1 MKVLPLTEFLPIIC
15 RPPLAADH
23 NHWGKFMTIRVLTA
37 IATALLITACGPAE
51 QAATTVEDAAA
62 PAPVDLAAQANEIA
76 QSAIIIDTHIDV
88 PYRLHA
94 EWEDVSVATEGG
106 DFDYPRAVAGGLNAP
121 FMSIYTPA
129 ELEEEGKSK
138 EVAEELID
146 LVNRIVSESPDKFA
160 IAHSPGEVESQFAAG
175 LISLPLGM
183 ENGSPIE
190 GDLANVQ
197 HFFDRGIRYITLAH
211 GLSNHISDS
220 SYDENKQWDGLSEF
234 GVEVV
239 KEMNRIGI
247 MVDISHVSDGAFW
260 DVMEV
265 ATAPAIASHSSA
277 RHFTPGWERNIDD
290 DMIVRLA
297 ENGGVVMIN
306 YGSAFLTE
314 TAHDYGIA
322 GRAAFAAYLEE
333 TGTEPSADVQKAF
346 QEEYTAEHGAYPY
359 ATLDETLDH
368 FDYVV
373 KLTSVDHVGIG
384 SDYDGVGDSLP
395 LGLKDVSSYPT
406 LIEGLLKRGYS
417 EEEVV
422 KILGGNLLRVWRE
435 VEAAAE

>member
-1 MKVLPLTEFLPIIC
+1 
-15 RPPLAADH
+15 
-23 NHWGKFMTIRVLTA
+23 MTIRTLTA
-37 IATALLITACGPAE
+37 FAALLLIAACGPAE
-51 QAATTVEDAAA
+51 QEPSAVEAAA
-62 PAPVDLAAQANEIA
+62 PAAIDLATVANELA
-76 QSAIIIDTHIDV
+76 QQSIVIDTHIDV

-129 ELEEEGKSK
+129 ALEAEGKSK
-138 EVAEELID
+138 EVADELID

-160 IAHSPGEVESQFAAG
+160 IAVSPDEVEAQFAKG
-175 LISLPLGM
+175 IISLPLGM

-190 GDLANVQ
+190 GDLANLQ
-197 HFFDRGIRYITLAH
+197 YFFDRGIRYITLAH

-220 SYDENKQWDGLSEF
+220 SYDDNKQWGGLSEF

-239 KEMNRIGI
+239 AEMNRLGI
-247 MVDISHVSDGAFW
+247 MVDISHVSDEAFW
-260 DVMEV
+260 DVMDV
-265 ATAPAIASHSSA
+265 ASAPAIASHSSA

-297 ENGGVVMIN
+297 ENGGIVMIN
-306 YGSAFLTE
+306 YGSAFLTKK
-314 TAHDYGIA
+314 AHDYGIA
-322 GRAAFAAYLEE
+322 ARAALAAYLEE
-333 TGTEPSADVQKAF
+333 NEIETTPEVRETF
-346 QEEYTAEHGAYPY
+346 QEGYAAEHGAYPY

-406 LIEGLLKRGYS
+406 LVEGLLKRGYS
-417 EEEVV
+417 EEDVV
-422 KILGGNLLRVWRE
+422 KILGGNLLRVWRA